1 MKTPKE
7 NPLAD
12 LFDNK
17 LFTLSVA
24 AAKAYRL
31 ARRAVPRNEE
41 QFNHAREQHLLFNR
55 EINRRAKARIV
66 NEQNRRE
73 DLQRIAD
80 RIMARSQ
87 ASL

>member
-1 MKTPKE
+1 MTPPKE

-12 LFDNK
+12 LFDNR

-55 EINRRAKARIV
+55 EINRRAKARILK
-66 NEQNRRE
+66 EHSQPE
-73 DLQRIAD
+73 ELQRIAD
-80 RIMARSQ
+80 RIKERNQ
-87 ASL
+87 AMS